1 MKECG
6 LNRSQWL
13 SAELAAVFTHQ
24 LRTDLPL
31 GLTIRNMSAHSMIS
45 QVA

>member
-1 MKECG
+1 

-13 SAELAAVFTHQ
+13 SAELAVVFAYQ

-31 GLTIRNMSAHSMIS
+31 GLPIRNVPAYSMLS
-45 QVA
+45 